1 MWSLAFAQLTWAF
14 TQPIPRMRLTPRAMV
29 DLSTFD
35 LAAISG
41 TTCINEGGAWCS
53 TQNTFQ
59 SLIVGLHGVVV
70 QAGVKENAYGLTII
84 LFTLFCRTITFPL
97 NYVSYQSTDRVK
109 ALKPYLDKIR
119 DRYKDQKAV
128 NLASAKLYEMTNTNP
143 IAGCLPSIA
152 QIPVFIFLYR
162 SVLNLAFE
170 DQINEPFFWLPSLEG
185 PTFDKG
191 RGIQWLTEWVDGVP
205 PLGWHD
211 TLCFMAL
218 PMALVVTQSISMRVL
233 APPTDPNDEGAQRA
247 QRFLKYLPLLI
258 GFFSAQTPS
267 GLGLYW
273 MTSNVFS
280 VVSSYAAKSY
290 LAANPPSLD
299 VDLVELGID
308 DESAGIKLP
317 NTIEEAIAQAKIN
330 ARPLRTPRRP
340 GVPPIDA
347 FTAVLLT
354 TPIHLQAVGHSLGVT
369 SSSSSG
375 DDDDGDN
382 TNNDLVAAPTKIEET
397 DRVAAR

>member
-1 MWSLAFAQLTWAF
+1 MIVVVATCMAF
-14 TQPIPRMRLTPRAMV
+14 TQPVRVVRLPPPKMLPT
-29 DLSTFD
+29 LD
-35 LAAISG
+35 LAAIQG
-41 TTCINEGGAWCS
+41 TTCVNEGGAWCS

-59 SLIVGLHGVVV
+59 SLIVGLHGLVV
-70 QAGVKENAYGLTII
+70 QAGIKENAYGLTII
-84 LFTLFCRTITFPL
+84 LFTLMCRTLTFPL

-233 APPTDPNDEGAQRA
+233 SPPSDDEGTQRA

-340 GVPPIDA
+340 GVPPIDT
-347 FTAVLLT
+347 FTGILLT
-354 TPIHLQAVGHSLGVT
+354 TPIHLQHLDSAAASGVHGT
-369 SSSSSG
+369 PG
-375 DDDDGDN
+375 VN
-382 TNNDLVAAPTKIEET
+382 NNDDLIAPKIEET